1 MGDEGSADPGEGE
14 PWGRGFRSLPDP
26 MKGAEGKPVIHKPQ
40 DKYSRR
46 WEQATATAFQWGL
59 RAGGKAVDVAYT
71 GL

>member
-1 MGDEGSADPGEGE
+1 MGRAEPAFALLLSARLGQSAVQWLKMGDEGSADPVEGE

-46 WEQATATAFQWGL
+46 
-59 RAGGKAVDVAYT
+59 
-71 GL
+71 